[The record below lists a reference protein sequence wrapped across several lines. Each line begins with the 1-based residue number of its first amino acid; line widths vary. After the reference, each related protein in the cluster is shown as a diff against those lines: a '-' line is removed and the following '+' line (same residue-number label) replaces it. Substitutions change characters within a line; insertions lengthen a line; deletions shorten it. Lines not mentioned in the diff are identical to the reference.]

1 MSSIRTNSALS
12 ALDGAP
18 IWLNSEPL
26 TANALRGRIVLV
38 DFWTYSCVNWL
49 RTLPYVRA
57 WHERYGERGLAVVG
71 THAPEFGFEHDLDS
85 EPSPKWW
92 NRTRPSRSTRY
103 EEIERAI
110 QLLPG
115 IDEQTAD
122 AAGEGAGSEPRA
134 HQLIRHREAAE
145 RTFEI
150 TFREGGVCAYV
161 FTFG

>member
-1 MSSIRTNSALS
+1 
-12 ALDGAP
+12 
-18 IWLNSEPL
+18 
-26 TANALRGRIVLV
+26 
-38 DFWTYSCVNWL
+38 
-49 RTLPYVRA
+49 
-57 WHERYGERGLAVVG
+57 VVG

-122 AAGEGAGSEPRA
+122 VAADGLADAAGEGAVSEPRM

-150 TFREGGVCAYV
+150 TFREGGRGRLRVHLRLIARGLEDGGTRC
-161 FTFG
+161 